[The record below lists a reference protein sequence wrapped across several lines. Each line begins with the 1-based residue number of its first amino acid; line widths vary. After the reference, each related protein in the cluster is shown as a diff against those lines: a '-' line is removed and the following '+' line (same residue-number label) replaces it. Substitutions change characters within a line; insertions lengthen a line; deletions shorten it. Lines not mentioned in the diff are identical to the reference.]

1 MLLGTPTGHLLQT
14 TERRAEPEKPP
25 SIKEGRKEARKEA
38 EKGGKVTSQVAQ
50 WVRLHASNAG
60 GVSLVSGGGTKIP
73 HALQCN
79 QKKKKKLRKGGR
91 REGGG
96 EPLLK

>member
-1 MLLGTPTGHLLQT
+1 M
-14 TERRAEPEKPP
+14 
-25 SIKEGRKEARKEA
+25 
-38 EKGGKVTSQVAQ
+38 TSQVAQ

-73 HALQCN
+73 HASQSN
-79 QKKKKKLRKGGR
+79 QKKKKMLRKGGR
-91 REGGG
+91 REGRG